1 MSEMLR
7 YDPEDPRWTA
17 YLLGELDPEER
28 TRCEALLERD
38 AAARAEVEALRDTLE
53 SVQQEL
59 RVELA
64 ETPRLDPA
72 PLVAALAP
80 AAPRNGRWFL
90 YLAAAAAL
98 ALAAGSIWR
107 DLQRPESVELRVDRM
122 VRREVTFPSAEPAE
136 VPIEMIDLAVLEEE
150 SPPPSHS
157 APQDTSRSRMA
168 ETAMHRRGRRV
179 FGTVVQVGEGIPVQE
194 PTGSEHYAGL
204 PENPFVDVA
213 RERLSTFSIDVDTA
227 SYTNVRRFLE
237 LGQDPP
243 RDAVRIEELVNYFEY
258 DDPAPRGDVP
268 FHLALE
274 MARCPWKSEHHLVR
288 IGLQGRIIDRSQR
301 PASNL
306 VFLID
311 VSGSMQNPN
320 KLPLV
325 QRSLALL
332 VEELDA
338 RDRVAIVTYAGSTGL
353 VLPSTSCGER
363 RAIFEAIE
371 RLGAGGSTNG
381 AAGIQLAYETA
392 REHLIAGGSNR
403 VILCTDGDFNVG
415 ITDPQALVELVRT
428 KAAGGIFLTALGFG
442 MGNLKDA
449 TLEQLADQGNGF
461 YGYIDDLREARKLF
475 VNELTGTL
483 VTIAKDV
490 KIQVEFAPEQVRS
503 FRLLGYENRA
513 LAHKDFADDSKDA
526 GEIGAGHDVTA
537 LYEVALKTPAF
548 LGTGPEALRVR
559 LRWKEP
565 TGDAS
570 RLVEQSLLVSDTK
583 FSAASENLRFGASV
597 ALFGMLLRGSPHA
610 GSGSYATVQEL
621 ASDALGTDAHGER
634 RAFLELVKRKL
645 R

>member
-7 YDPEDPRWTA
+7 YDPEDPSWTA
-17 YLLGELDPEER
+17 YLLGELEAEER

-38 AAARAEVEALRDTLE
+38 AAAREEIEALRDTLE
-53 SVQQEL
+53 SVQDEL
-59 RVELA
+59 LLELA
-64 ETPRLDPA
+64 EAPRLDPA
-72 PLVAALAP
+72 PLVAALKP
-80 AAPRNGRWFL
+80 AAPRSGRLFFYL
-90 YLAAAAAL
+90 LAAAALMLAAGAIWWDQRDSQDRAPAHEALEQREALAPEEMVMETPAL
-98 ALAAGSIWR
+98 ALDASSPVPGALAPVSASTIAYVGRAGGAGAQQALGFWSQESDGIL
-107 DLQRPESVELRVDRM
+107 LQESGG
-122 VRREVTFPSAEPAE
+122 T
-136 VPIEMIDLAVLEEE
+136 
-150 SPPPSHS
+150 
-157 APQDTSRSRMA
+157 
-168 ETAMHRRGRRV
+168 ET
-179 FGTVVQVGEGIPVQE
+179 
-194 PTGSEHYAGL
+194 YAGL
-204 PENPFVDVA
+204 PENPFVDVS

-237 LGQDPP
+237 MGQDPP

-258 DDPAPRGDVP
+258 DDPAPRGEVP
-268 FHLALE
+268 FHVALE
-274 MARCPWKSEHHLVR
+274 MARCPWKSGHHLVR
-288 IGLQGRIIDRSQR
+288 IGLQAKVIARDQR

-338 RDRVAIVTYAGSTGL
+338 RDRVAIVTYAGSSGL

-392 REHLIAGGSNR
+392 REHRIAGGSNR

-415 ITDPQALVELVRT
+415 VTDPEALVELVRT

-449 TLEQLADQGNGF
+449 TLEKLADQGNGF

-483 VTIAKDV
+483 VAIAKDV
-490 KIQVEFAPEQVRS
+490 KIQVDFAPEQVRS

-513 LAHKDFADDSKDA
+513 LAHKDFADDTKDA

-537 LYEVALKTPAF
+537 LYEIELKSTPF
-548 LGTGPEALRVR
+548 LGVGPEALRVR

-565 TGDAS
+565 TGDVS
-570 RLVEQSLLVSDTK
+570 RLAEQSLLVADTK
-583 FSAASENLRFGASV
+583 FDQASENLRFGAAV
-597 ALFGMLLRGSPHA
+597 ALFGMLLRGSAHA
-610 GSGSYATVQEL
+610 GSGTYATVQEL
-621 ASDALGTDAHGER
+621 ASDALGTDAQGER

>member
-17 YLLGELDPEER
+17 YLLGELEAEER

-38 AAARAEVEALRDTLE
+38 AAARAEIEALRETLE
-53 SVQQEL
+53 SVQREL
-59 RVELA
+59 RTELA
-64 ETPRLDPA
+64 EAPRLDRA
-72 PLVAALAP
+72 PLVAALKP
-80 AAPRNGRWFL
+80 TAPRSGRLFFYL
-90 YLAAAAAL
+90 LAAAAL
-98 ALAAGSIWR
+98 VLAAGSILWDQSQSR
-107 DLQRPESVELRVDRM
+107 DLAPAHEAL
-122 VRREVTFPSAEPAE
+122 VRREALVPAE
-136 VPIEMIDLAVLEEE
+136 VPMRSPAPVLAE
-150 SPPPSHS
+150 SSLAAKASAS
-157 APQDTSRSRMA
+157 APAPGAVGSY
-168 ETAMHRRGRRV
+168 RV
-179 FGTVVQVGEGIPVQE
+179 RAVAQE
-194 PTGSEHYAGL
+194 PDALRALGYVSQDADGILLQESAGTETYAGL

-227 SYTNVRRFLE
+227 SYTNVRRYLE
-237 LGQDPP
+237 MGQDPP
-243 RDAVRIEELVNYFEY
+243 RDAVRLEELVNYFEY

-268 FHLALE
+268 FHVALE
-274 MARCPWKSEHHLVR
+274 MARCPWKSGHHLVR
-288 IGLQGRIIDRSQR
+288 IGLQGRVIPRDQR

-320 KLPLV
+320 KLPIV

-392 REHLIAGGSNR
+392 REHWIAGGSNR

-415 ITDPQALVELVRT
+415 ITDPNALVELVRT

-449 TLEQLADQGNGF
+449 TLEKLADQGNGF
-461 YGYIDDLREARKLF
+461 YGYVDDMREARKLF

-483 VTIAKDV
+483 VAIAKDV
-490 KIQVEFAPEQVRS
+490 KIQVDFAPEQVRS

-513 LAHKDFADDSKDA
+513 LAHKDFADDTKDA

-537 LYEVALKTPAF
+537 LYEVELKAPAF
-548 LGTGPEALRVR
+548 LGVGPEALRVR

-570 RLVEQSLLVSDTK
+570 RLIEQSLLVSDTK

-597 ALFGMLLRGSPHA
+597 ALFGMLLRGSAHA
-610 GSGSYATVQEL
+610 GGGTYATVQEL
-621 ASDALGTDAHGER
+621 ASDAIGTDAHGER
-634 RAFLELVKRKL
+634 RAFLELLKRKL

>member
-17 YLLGELDPEER
+17 YLLGELEAEER

-38 AAARAEVEALRDTLE
+38 PAARAEIEELRDTLE
-53 SVQQEL
+53 SVQREL
-59 RVELA
+59 HAELA
-64 ETPRLDPA
+64 ETPRIDAA
-72 PLVAALAP
+72 PLVAALEP
-80 AAPRNGRWFL
+80 AAPRSGRFFF
-90 YLAAAAAL
+90 YLVAAAAL
-98 ALAAGSIWR
+98 VLAAGAIWR
-107 DLQRPESVELRVDRM
+107 DLQGSRAVAPARKELS
-122 VRREVTFPSAEPAE
+122 RREALAPEEVPMETPALASAETNPA
-136 VPIEMIDLAVLEEE
+136 
-150 SPPPSHS
+150 SS
-157 APQDTSRSRMA
+157 APTPGSVSKISFLAASRPYDALQALGYVSQDADRILLQESGGA
-168 ETAMHRRGRRV
+168 ET
-179 FGTVVQVGEGIPVQE
+179 
-194 PTGSEHYAGL
+194 YAGL

-237 LGQDPP
+237 MGQDPP

-258 DDPAPRGDVP
+258 DDPAPRGEVP
-268 FHLALE
+268 FHVALE
-274 MARCPWKSEHHLVR
+274 MARCPWKSGHHLVR
-288 IGLQGRIIDRSQR
+288 IGLQAKVIARDQR

-311 VSGSMQNPN
+311 VSGSMQTAN

-325 QRSLALL
+325 KSALALL

-338 RDRVAIVTYAGSTGL
+338 RDRVALVTYAGSSGL

-363 RAIFEAIE
+363 RAIFEALE
-371 RLGAGGSTNG
+371 RLEAGGSTHG
-381 AAGIQLAYETA
+381 AAGIQLAYQTA

-415 ITDPQALVELVRT
+415 ITDPNALVELVRT

-483 VTIAKDV
+483 VAIAKDV

-503 FRLLGYENRA
+503 FRLLGYENRT
-513 LAHKDFADDSKDA
+513 LAHKDFADDTKDA

-537 LYEVALKTPAF
+537 LYEVALKSTPF
-548 LGTGPEALRVR
+548 LGVGPEALRVR
-559 LRWKEP
+559 LRWKDP

-570 RLVEQSLLVSDTK
+570 RLVEQSLLVADTQ
-583 FSAASENLRFGASV
+583 FDQASANLRFGASV

-610 GSGSYATVQEL
+610 GSGTYATVQEL
-621 ASDALGTDAHGER
+621 AADALGTDVHGER